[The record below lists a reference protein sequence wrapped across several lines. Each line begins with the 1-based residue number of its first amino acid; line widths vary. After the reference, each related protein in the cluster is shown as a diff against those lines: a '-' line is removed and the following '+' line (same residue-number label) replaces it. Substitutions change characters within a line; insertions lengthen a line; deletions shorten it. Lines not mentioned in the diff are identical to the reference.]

1 MKLAVFD
8 FDSTLMDGETIDE
21 LAKAYGVS
29 DEVKSI
35 TNLAMNGELDFYQSL
50 KKRVSK
56 LEGMSEAEAINV
68 CKNLPLM
75 TGAKEAVESL
85 QKIGYRV
92 VCFSGGFSFATSYF
106 SEILGLQADFSNI
119 LHSKNGILSGEV
131 GGEMM
136 FGNSK
141 GRMLSKLQSLLGIN
155 SDDTLV
161 VGDGANDL
169 SMFAYASKRVA
180 FCAKDVL
187 KKQANIIIDKK
198 DLREILNYIKG

>member
-29 DEVKSI
+29 KEVESI

-136 FGNSK
+136 FSDSK
-141 GRMLSKLQSLLGIN
+141 GRMLSKLQLLLGIN